1 MIVLGIV
8 NDAQNQSLEICS
20 TTTWFKTAR
29 TVVGGN
35 DKGSAMNQLA
45 QPNDMFVDSQNA
57 IYIADSFNHRIVKWD
72 NGARQ
77 GYIVAGGNGK
87 GNQANQLNYPTAVFV
102 DRQENIYVADN
113 ENNRIQKWPVNGENG
128 ETIIGKFGRGSRL
141 DQIDN
146 CWSLYVDKKYNVYV
160 AELSNHRITKWSPGA
175 QSGQI
180 VIETYAPIGI
190 HVHEK
195 TGDIYVASYAENSIK
210 QFAAD
215 GSLIHQVGNDLINGP
230 FGIITIANVS
240 SENAYAFVADSEHRR
255 MLQMQMSDRNNMKI
269 IAGTNNLSRNKQN
282 QFNKLKKVQF
292 DSRGNLLVL
301 DSNNHRV
308 QTFPIEKSCD
318 AAHSNLHQSQYY
330 TVATHRPRP
339 RLHLDIIQKL
349 QNQKTSNEDSPSKGK
364 NSPIVDNFF
373 PEPTFGE
380 IARPVD
386 TDVDRTSK
394 DLWLNLPFGKIARPV
409 DTDVHGTLKDFSFNL
424 PRAPSSQQSSFRG
437 GGRKG

>member
-8 NDAQNQSLEICS
+8 NDAQKQSPEICS
-20 TTTWFKTAR
+20 KTTWFKTAR

-35 DKGSAMNQLA
+35 SRGSAMNQLA

-57 IYIADSFNHRIVKWD
+57 IYIADSFNHRIVKWND
-72 NGARQ
+72 SAHQ

-87 GNQANQLNYPTAVFV
+87 GNQANQLNYPTALFV
-102 DRQENIYVADN
+102 DREENIYVADN

-160 AELSNHRITKWSPGA
+160 AELSNNRITKWSPGA

-180 VIETYAPIGI
+180 VIKTYAPIGI

-210 QFAAD
+210 QFAAN
-215 GSLIHQVGNDLINGP
+215 GSLIRQVGNDLINGP

-255 MLQMQMSDRNNMKI
+255 MLQMQMSNRNDMKI
-269 IAGTNNLSRNKQN
+269 IAGTNNLSRNVQN

-308 QTFPIEKSCD
+308 QTFPVEKSCD
-318 AAHSNLHQSQYY
+318 AAHPTLHQSQYY
-330 TVATHRPRP
+330 TRATHIHVRLRPY
-339 RLHLDIIQKL
+339 LDIIQQS
-349 QNQKTSNEDSPSKGK
+349 QNQKTSDADSPSKGK
-364 NSPIVDNFF
+364 DSPIGDNFF

-380 IARPVD
+380 V
-386 TDVDRTSK
+386 
-394 DLWLNLPFGKIARPV
+394 ARPV
-409 DTDVHGTLKDFSFNL
+409 DTDVHGTSKDFSFN
-424 PRAPSSQQSSFRG
+424 PRNVPSIQSSSFRVR